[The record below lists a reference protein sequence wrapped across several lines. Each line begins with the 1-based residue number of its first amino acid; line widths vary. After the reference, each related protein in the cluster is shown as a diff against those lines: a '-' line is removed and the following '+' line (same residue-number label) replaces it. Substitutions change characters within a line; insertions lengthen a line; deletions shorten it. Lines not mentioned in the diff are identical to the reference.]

1 MKIDDM
7 DKKKILQGN
16 LFADCSEEELRLYW
30 DEMKE
35 FYRDGWIAFGTKLA
49 DMRDKYC
56 EIYHPTGII
65 VMEQDLLRAI
75 TVKMFDKE

>member
-1 MKIDDM
+1 MKIDGM
-7 DKKKILQGN
+7 NKEKILHGN
-16 LFADCSEEELRLYW
+16 LFANCSEEELRLYW

-35 FYRDGWIAFGTKLA
+35 FYRDGWIAFGTKLG

-56 EIYHPTGII
+56 EMYTTGII

>member
-1 MKIDDM
+1 MKIDGM
-7 DKKKILQGN
+7 DKEKILQGN
-16 LFADCSEEELRLYW
+16 LFANCSEEELRRYW

-35 FYRDGWIAFGTKLA
+35 FYRDGWIAFGTHLG

-56 EIYHPTGII
+56 EKYPAGIVI
-65 VMEQDLLRAI
+65 MEQDLLRAI

>member
-1 MKIDDM
+1 MKIEGM
-7 DKKKILQGN
+7 DKEKILQNN
-16 LFADCSEEELRLYW
+16 LFADCSEEELRQYW

-35 FYRDGWIAFGTKLA
+35 FYRDGWIAFGTHLG

-56 EIYHPTGII
+56 EKHPTGIVI
-65 VMEQDLLRAI
+65 MEQDLLRAI

>member
-1 MKIDDM
+1 MKIEGM
-7 DKKKILQGN
+7 DKEKILQNN
-16 LFADCSEEELRLYW
+16 LFSDCSEEELRRYW

-35 FYRDGWIAFGTKLA
+35 FYRDSWIASGTPLG

-56 EIYHPTGII
+56 EKSPVGIVI
-65 VMEQDLLRAI
+65 MEQDLLRAI